1 MYTLNGSTPDFY
13 KKAMSV
19 ARHYGFVSFE
29 EAKSQQHAR
38 STSQQNRAPLPSP
51 AEQKKMDPFGGIFS
65 SMLSRA
71 IEKNIVPAKEPVL
84 IYDIGSTSSSKARFS
99 LSLIGARGSIAEAII
114 LKAAHAILEDN
125 GIKNVVVHLNSIGD
139 RDSSAKFGREGTGH
153 LKRHLAD
160 LPDDVREV
168 MKDDTFGAL
177 VLLMQTRHQLAFE
190 LPRSVEFLTSASRKH
205 LREVI
210 EFLEIASIP
219 YEIDNLVMGH
229 RDYFSQALF
238 EIHDSQNTYNEYA
251 EPLARGGRLDEFTKR
266 FARTSIPS
274 VSMTLALATS
284 AKTNARPP
292 LPSPMNRKPLL
303 YFIHVGFEA
312 KLRSLRVIEVFRK
325 AHIPFHQSLH
335 QDKLTDQLAHAEHFS
350 APFIVIMGHKE
361 ALEDQVIVRNAA
373 TRAQQT
379 VPIDMLPSF
388 FKQAVKR

>member
-1 MYTLNGSTPDFY
+1 MYTLNGSTTDFY
-13 KKAMSV
+13 KKAVSV

-29 EAKSQQHAR
+29 EVKGLQSAR
-38 STSQQNRAPLPSP
+38 SAAQQNRAPLPSP

-71 IEKNIVPAKEPVL
+71 IEKNLIPAKEPVL
-84 IYDIGSTSSSKARFS
+84 IYDAGSSGSSKARFT
-99 LSLIGARGSIAEAII
+99 LSLIGARGSIAEAIV

-139 RDSSAKFGREGTGH
+139 RDSSAKFGREAGGH
-153 LKRHLAD
+153 LRRHIAD
-160 LPDDVREV
+160 LPDEARE
-168 MKDDTFGAL
+168 MLKDDAFGAL
-177 VLLMQTRHQLAFE
+177 ALLMQTRHQVALE

-210 EFLEIASIP
+210 EFLEIAGIP
-219 YEIDNLVMGH
+219 YELDNFVIGH

-238 EIHDSQNTYNEYA
+238 EIHDDQSSSGGYA
-251 EPLARGGRLDEFTKR
+251 EPLGRGGRLDEFTKR
-266 FARTSIPS
+266 LTRTSIPS
-274 VSMTLALATS
+274 VSMTLTLATS
-284 AKTNARPP
+284 VKDGARAVSS
-292 LPSPMNRKPLL
+292 LPANHKPLL

-325 AHIPFHQSLH
+325 AHIPFYQCLH
-335 QDKLTDQLAHAEHFS
+335 QDKLTDQLAYAERFS
-350 APFIVIMGHKE
+350 APYIVIMGHKE
-361 ALEDQVIVRNAA
+361 ALEGQVIVRDAS